1 MSSDGIPRTFFIRT
15 FGCQM
20 NLHDSEHVAGVLEA
34 AGLGRCESPDE
45 ARLVIFNTCCVR
57 KSAEDRFW
65 GNLAAVVADSVESGR
80 MVAVCGC
87 IAERYGVEILARFPG
102 VSLVFGMDRLESLPE
117 MLALCARSP
126 LCDLG
131 DVELASI
138 DHLPSCAATES
149 HAWVPISHGCD
160 NNCAYCVVP
169 LVRGPERQ
177 RAPGDILEE
186 VRRLAA
192 SGVIEVTLLGQNVN
206 SWRGEPD
213 ESFADLLERIAKVP
227 GIARVKFETSH
238 PRDLDDRILEV
249 MAGTPQVCEYLHL
262 PVQSGSD
269 AVLEAMGRGY
279 GREYYLQRLALARE
293 LVDGISIT
301 TDVMVGFPGES
312 EKDHQDTMDLIRRAR
327 FDAAYLFL
335 YSRREGT
342 PAAEIRQ
349 EVPRRVVRRR
359 FAELGALQEEIT
371 HTALE
376 GMVSSRKEVLLEGRA
391 RRGPMLSGRARGHQV
406 VLVEP
411 GAFEAGSLV
420 EVSITG
426 AGRHTLRGRVE
437 KVLRPGGVSG
447 A

>member
-1 MSSDGIPRTFFIRT
+1 
-15 FGCQM
+15 M
-20 NLHDSEHVAGVLEA
+20 NLHDSEHVAGVLDA
-34 AGLGRCESPDE
+34 AGLEPSESLDD
-45 ARLVIFNTCCVR
+45 AQLVVFNTCCVR

-65 GNLAAVVADSVESGR
+65 GNLVSVSADAARSGR
-80 MVAVCGC
+80 VVAVCGC
-87 IAERYGVEILARFPG
+87 IAERYGVEILTRFPG

-117 MLALCARSP
+117 MLARCTRSP
-126 LCDLG
+126 LIDLG
-131 DVELASI
+131 DAGTACI
-138 DHLPSCAATES
+138 DHLPSRAACDS
-149 HAWVPISHGCD
+149 HAWVPVSHGCD

-169 LVRGPERQ
+169 LVRGPERN
-177 RAPGDILEE
+177 RATGDILEE

-192 SGVIEVTLLGQNVN
+192 CGVIEVTLLGQNVN
-206 SWRGEPD
+206 SWRGEPA
-213 ESFADLLERIAKVP
+213 ETFAGLLQQIAEVP
-227 GIARVKFETSH
+227 GVSRVKFETSH

-269 AVLEAMGRGY
+269 AVLSAMGRGY
-279 GREYYLQRLALARE
+279 GREFYLQRLALARE
-293 LVDGISIT
+293 LVDDISIT

-312 EKDHQDTMDLIRRAR
+312 EKDHADTVDLLRRAR

-335 YSRREGT
+335 YSRRDGT
-342 PAAEIRQ
+342 RAAEMGK
-349 EVPRRVVRRR
+349 EVPRQVARRR
-359 FAELGALQEEIT
+359 FAELSILQEEIT

-376 GMVSSRKEVLLEGRA
+376 GMVSSRREVLLEGRA
-391 RRGPMLSGRARGHQV
+391 RRGPLLSGRARGHQV

-411 GAFEAGSLV
+411 GACRDGSLV